1 VKVWP
6 ATVSVPV
13 REAATLADAANATDP
28 FPLPD
33 APDVIVSHAELLLT
47 VAVQVQPLAAVTVTD
62 PDPPSAGRF

>member
-1 VKVWP
+1 
-6 ATVSVPV
+6 
-13 REAATLADAANATDP
+13 LADAANATDP